1 MILVYGKKT
10 WSILENATSSF
21 LRVVLV
27 ILEIYFL
34 LMLWGSVPPFE
45 SLGRQMALSREV
57 HSIHE
62 FGIMVPHK

>member
-10 WSILENATSSF
+10 WSTLENATSSF

>member
-21 LRVVLV
+21 FRVVLV